1 MKKPGRTR
9 KNEPSTKEDRE
20 EDEGKSRQEVA
31 SDLGISPPG
40 IERFRPP
47 PKKWGAWGELNFCG

>member
-31 SDLGISPPG
+31 SDGDCSS
-40 IERFRPP
+40 ERS
-47 PKKWGAWGELNFCG
+47 EL